1 MLKVRDLNVSY
12 GNIQILRGV
21 SLDIQDGEFVT
32 IIGGNGSGKT
42 TLMMSISGIK
52 NPTSGTIEFLGNRID
67 KLPPYEILSMGLVQV
82 PQWRMLFPD
91 MTVLENLELGALRA
105 TDDKTMDQRLEWVY
119 SHFEVLRNRKKQKAG
134 MLSGGEQQMVAIGR
148 ALMVTPKLLMLDEPS
163 SGLAPIMVQE
173 LADILLGLHK
183 KGLTLILVEQN
194 AMLALELA
202 EKAYILINGSLTG
215 GKKPSELLESD
226 EAKRAYLGL

>member
-119 SHFEVLRNRKKQKAG
+119 SHRSEERRV
-134 MLSGGEQQMVAIGR
+134 
-148 ALMVTPKLLMLDEPS
+148 
-163 SGLAPIMVQE
+163 
-173 LADILLGLHK
+173 
-183 KGLTLILVEQN
+183 
-194 AMLALELA
+194 
-202 EKAYILINGSLTG
+202 
-215 GKKPSELLESD
+215 GKECRSRWSP
-226 EAKRAYLGL
+226 YH